1 MHASTAS
8 RPHGHDARRR
18 APPGEENVV
27 DLGLANSV
35 AVVTGGSSGI
45 GLATAR
51 LLLAEGARVAICGRN
66 GERLAAAKKQL
77 DAVKP
82 GAALAEVCD
91 VLDGNAVNAFA
102 GKVSQWSGGKLDL
115 LVNNAGQGRVSTFA
129 ETTDAQW
136 HEELDLKFFSQILP
150 IRAFRPL
157 LEAATAP
164 AIVAVNSLLSMQPE
178 PHMVC
183 TSAARAGVQNLLKS
197 LATEFAPRIRVN
209 SILLGLVDSGQWQR
223 RFEARAD
230 KAQTREQW
238 FSALAQQ
245 KHIPLGRLGAPEE
258 PARAIVF
265 LGSSAA
271 SYITGASLEISGGV
285 SRYI

>member
-1 MHASTAS
+1 
-8 RPHGHDARRR
+8 
-18 APPGEENVV
+18 V
-27 DLGLANSV
+27 DLGLNNVV

-45 GLATAR
+45 GLATAK
-51 LLLAEGARVAICGRN
+51 LLLAEGARVAICGRDAQ
-66 GERLAAAKKQL
+66 RLAAAKEQL
-77 DAVKP
+77 ERVAP
-82 GAALAEVCD
+82 GAVLAAACD
-91 VLDGNAVNAFA
+91 VLNAEAVEGFA
-102 GKVSQWSGGKLDL
+102 ANVAQWSGGRLDL

-136 HEELDLKFFSQILP
+136 REELDLKFFGQILP
-150 IRAFRPL
+150 IRAFKPL
-157 LEAATAP
+157 LEKAPSP
-164 AIVAVNSLLSMQPE
+164 AIVAVNSLLSLQPE

-230 KAQTREQW
+230 KSQTREQW
-238 FSALAQQ
+238 FAALARD

-258 PARAIVF
+258 AARAIVF
-265 LGSSAA
+265 LGSPAA
-271 SYITGASLEISGGV
+271 SYITGANLEMSGGV
-285 SRYI
+285 SRFI